1 MTPTPYTHV
10 HVIGA
15 GLAGLS
21 AAMELVARGVRV
33 TVHEAGPAAGGR
45 CRSYF
50 DRELGCRLDNGNH
63 LLLSGNRD
71 AYAFLDRIGARDT
84 MAGPGAPVFP
94 FMDLA
99 TGERWTVRPS
109 QGRLPWWLF
118 SRRRRV
124 PGAHLREFLPVLMLR
139 RRGPDAT
146 VAGALRPGDLYR
158 RLLEPLAV
166 AALNTPP
173 DAASATLLG
182 AVMDESLALGGAAC
196 IPAYP
201 RDGLSESFIDP
212 AVAWLMS
219 RGADVL
225 LGRRIG
231 SLGFAAGR
239 ITSVG
244 DRPVAS
250 DEAVIVATPA
260 SIAATLVPDL
270 QVPDQFEAILNVHFR
285 CDADPGEAGF
295 TGLIGGTAEWVFVKP
310 GVVSVTI
317 SAGNRRVDAPAAE
330 LATEVWRDVRAVLRL
345 PEPMP
350 AWRVVKEKRA
360 TFAATP
366 DQDRKRP
373 PARTRWPN
381 LALAGDWTATGLP
394 ATIEGAIRSGCTA
407 ASALLTA

>member
-1 MTPTPYTHV
+1 MIPAPAHV

-33 TVHEAGPAAGGR
+33 TLHEAGPAAGGR

-71 AYAFLDRIGARDT
+71 AYAFLDRIGTRDT
-84 MAGPGAPVFP
+84 MTGPGAPVFP

-99 TGERWTVRPS
+99 TGERWTVRPN
-109 QGRLPWWLF
+109 QGRMPWWLL
-118 SRRRRV
+118 SRRRV
-124 PGAHLREFLPVLMLR
+124 PGAGLREFLPVLMLR
-139 RRGPDAT
+139 RRGRDAT
-146 VAGALRPGDLYR
+146 VAGTLRAGELYR

-173 DAASATLLG
+173 ETASAALLG

-212 AVAWLMS
+212 AVAWLAW

-225 LGRRIG
+225 LGHRIG

-239 ITSVG
+239 VTAIGS
-244 DRPVAS
+244 RPVAN

-260 SIAATLVPDL
+260 PVAAALVPDL
-270 QVPDQFEAILNVHFR
+270 QVPDRFEAILNVHFR

-310 GVVSVTI
+310 GVVSTTI

-330 LATEVWRDVRAVLRL
+330 LAAEVWHDVRTVLRL
-345 PEPMP
+345 PNPMP

-373 PARTRWPN
+373 AARTRWPN

-394 ATIEGAIRSGCTA
+394 ATIEGAIRSGCSA
-407 ASALLTA
+407 ASTLLTV

>member
-1 MTPTPYTHV
+1 MIPVPAHV

-71 AYAFLDRIGARDT
+71 AYAYLDRIGARDT
-84 MAGPGAPVFP
+84 MAGPGTPVFP

-99 TGERWTVRPS
+99 SGERWTVRPNE
-109 QGRLPWWLF
+109 GRIPWWLL

-124 PGAHLREFLPVLMLR
+124 PGAALREFLPMLMLR

-146 VAGALRPGDLYR
+146 VAGILRQGELYR

-166 AALNTPP
+166 AALNTSPET
-173 DAASATLLG
+173 ASAELLG
-182 AVMDESLALGGAAC
+182 AVMDESLALGGGAC
-196 IPAYP
+196 IPAFP
-201 RDGLSESFIDP
+201 RIGLSESFIDP
-212 AVAWLMS
+212 AVAWLVS
-219 RGADVL
+219 HGADVL
-225 LGRRIG
+225 LGQRIG

-239 ITSVG
+239 VNAVG
-244 DRPVAS
+244 DRPVAN

-260 SIAATLVPDL
+260 PVAAALVPEL
-270 QVPDQFEAILNVHFR
+270 QVPDRFEAILNVHFR

-295 TGLIGGTAEWVFVKP
+295 IGLIGGTADWVFVKP

-317 SAGNRRVDAPAAE
+317 SAGERQVDAPAAE
-330 LATEVWRDVRAVLRL
+330 LAAEVWQDVRTVLRL
-345 PEPMP
+345 SEAMP
-350 AWRVVKEKRA
+350 PWRVVKEKRA

-366 DQDRKRP
+366 KQDRRRP

-407 ASALLTA
+407 ASVLLTV

>member
-1 MTPTPYTHV
+1 MIPAPAHV

-33 TVHEAGPAAGGR
+33 TLHEAGPAAGGR

-71 AYAFLDRIGARDT
+71 AYAFLDRIGTRDT
-84 MAGPGAPVFP
+84 MTGPGAPVFP

-99 TGERWTVRPS
+99 TGERWTVRPNQS
-109 QGRLPWWLF
+109 RMPWWLL
-118 SRRRRV
+118 SRRRV
-124 PGAHLREFLPVLMLR
+124 PGAGLREFLPVLMLR
-139 RRGPDAT
+139 HRGPDAT
-146 VAGALRPGDLYR
+146 VAGTLRAGELYR

-173 DAASATLLG
+173 ETASAALLG

-212 AVAWLMS
+212 AVAWLAW

-225 LGRRIG
+225 LGHRIG

-239 ITSVG
+239 VTAIGS
-244 DRPVAS
+244 RPVAN

-260 SIAATLVPDL
+260 PVAAALVPDL
-270 QVPDQFEAILNVHFR
+270 QVPDRFEAILNVHFR
-285 CDADPGEAGF
+285 CDTDPGEAGF

-310 GVVSVTI
+310 GVVSTTI

-330 LATEVWRDVRAVLRL
+330 LAAEVWHDVRAVLRL
-345 PEPMP
+345 PNPMP

-394 ATIEGAIRSGCTA
+394 ATIEGAIRSGCSA
-407 ASALLTA
+407 ASTLLTV